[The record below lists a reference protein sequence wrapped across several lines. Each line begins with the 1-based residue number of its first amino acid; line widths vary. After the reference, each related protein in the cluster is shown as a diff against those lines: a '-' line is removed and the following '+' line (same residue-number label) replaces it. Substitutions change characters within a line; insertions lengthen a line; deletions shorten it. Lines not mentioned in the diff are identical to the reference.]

1 MANNNQKVNKK
12 KNKSNS
18 EGYLMVNDKLFNR
31 YVILNKLT
39 TRGMNSV
46 IYTAKNIMADSTKL
60 NDSKKSTVVIKLV
73 KRSPEDTNDKW
84 AKLQQELITSS
95 RISHPNLIATYETD
109 DKGILIER
117 NNRMI
122 RINDVLVIVM
132 EYVQG
137 TTLRN
142 YIISKGNLSVKE
154 ALYYFRRMV
163 EGIQKL
169 HNYSHQI
176 IHRDLKPENL
186 MLSKDYRELKIIDF
200 GISTSISTES
210 VLKVLTNEK
219 ALYGTHEYMCPDA
232 LQKEPVLDEN
242 NKPVI
247 NPKTN
252 TPLMRWKAPTV
263 QYDFYAFGVILFE
276 MLTGQKPFNKKI
288 DDKKLER
295 PQDIINLPNKFDVPL
310 MKAMGFDVPNSVENI
325 VFRCMASKKEDRKYR
340 YHSCEEILAD
350 LDKVDKD
357 QPLLKPLEKRVLQKD
372 RQFMPTEIAVD
383 KEPIIFKYWTF
394 WTITALVILIVLLTL
409 GLIIFNF
416 SGVVK

>member
-1 MANNNQKVNKK
+1 M
-12 KNKSNS
+12 
-18 EGYLMVNDKLFNR
+18 
-31 YVILNKLT
+31 
-39 TRGMNSV
+39 
-46 IYTAKNIMADSTKL
+46 
-60 NDSKKSTVVIKLV
+60 IKLV

-252 TPLMRWKAPTV
+252 TPLMR
-263 QYDFYAFGVILFE
+263 
-276 MLTGQKPFNKKI
+276 
-288 DDKKLER
+288 
-295 PQDIINLPNKFDVPL
+295 
-310 MKAMGFDVPNSVENI
+310 
-325 VFRCMASKKEDRKYR
+325 
-340 YHSCEEILAD
+340 
-350 LDKVDKD
+350 
-357 QPLLKPLEKRVLQKD
+357 
-372 RQFMPTEIAVD
+372 
-383 KEPIIFKYWTF
+383 
-394 WTITALVILIVLLTL
+394 
-409 GLIIFNF
+409 
-416 SGVVK
+416 